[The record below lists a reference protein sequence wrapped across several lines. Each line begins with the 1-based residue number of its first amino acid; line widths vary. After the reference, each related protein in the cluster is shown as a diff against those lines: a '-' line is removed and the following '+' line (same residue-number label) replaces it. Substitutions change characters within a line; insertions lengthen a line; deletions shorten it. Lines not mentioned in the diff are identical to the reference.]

1 MSSIRIGEEQS
12 GEHMSLF
19 DGKHS
24 LYILKTFLS
33 RYWKQGLIVF
43 LALYS
48 LPVMA
53 YIIMG
58 TLSPMGAKDFH
69 QFWYAGQFILLGR
82 DPYQAY
88 FAGTE
93 LPMRQP
99 GLEVIPSNT
108 PPMLLVLSLF
118 SLLPWTAAKLAWLS
132 FDLVLVYKC
141 FRLVEHYLPFSTI
154 SLDRPT
160 KILILLIF
168 FDLSPTRIA
177 VENGQTTLFV
187 FVLMLMAILLADRSW
202 LLAGLLFGL
211 ALSKY
216 SVSLS
221 VMLLFLFQRKYRLLI
236 VSVLTQLFGFV
247 SLALVSG
254 NPILMILREYLALVI
269 LLIDQPGIHL
279 AYLVPGT
286 SLDLLFSG
294 LMTVGVFVPLYF
306 WLVRRR
312 QFISRNPGVLNFHF
326 LTILMIW
333 TLLVAYHR
341 LYDAL
346 TLLLLVVLVF
356 KSLQRTDVWNLSAR
370 LRTILV
376 GVLNAG
382 LALLIFPARLAD
394 LFWPPMYDLLN
405 NKVPALILLVFL
417 TGLMFLFYR
426 FLNRPLQ
433 AGS

>member
-1 MSSIRIGEEQS
+1 
-12 GEHMSLF
+12 
-19 DGKHS
+19 
-24 LYILKTFLS
+24 
-33 RYWKQGLIVF
+33 
-43 LALYS
+43 
-48 LPVMA
+48 
-53 YIIMG
+53 
-58 TLSPMGAKDFH
+58 
-69 QFWYAGQFILLGR
+69 
-82 DPYQAY
+82 
-88 FAGTE
+88 
-93 LPMRQP
+93 
-99 GLEVIPSNT
+99 
-108 PPMLLVLSLF
+108 
-118 SLLPWTAAKLAWLS
+118 
-132 FDLVLVYKC
+132 
-141 FRLVEHYLPFSTI
+141 
-154 SLDRPT
+154 
-160 KILILLIF
+160 
-168 FDLSPTRIA
+168 
-177 VENGQTTLFV
+177 
-187 FVLMLMAILLADRSW
+187 
-202 LLAGLLFGL
+202 
-211 ALSKY
+211 
-216 SVSLS
+216 
-221 VMLLFLFQRKYRLLI
+221 MLLFLFQRKYRLLI

-269 LLIDQPGIHL
+269 SLIDQPGIHL

-356 KSLQRTDVWNLSAR
+356 KSLQRTDVWNLSVR

-426 FLNRPLQ
+426 FLNQPVQ